1 MIVWKLIYGMLINFD
16 NIMINNDDL
25 MTLKKIA
32 LMGGLKSQVCLS
44 SQAMGEQLDISPQ
57 TASRRLISLEK
68 GKYISRTIRPDGQ
81 YVRINESGERVLKGE
96 YFDYCRIFEEKD
108 VSYSLR
114 GEVIS
119 GLGEGRYYVSI
130 PRYMEQFRD
139 KLGFEP
145 FPGTL
150 NLRLDTVSLETRREL
165 EKLEW
170 IEIEGFV
177 DNDRTFG
184 SAKCLPCRIRGSA
197 SAIIVPGR
205 THYPDDIIE
214 LLCEHGLRT
223 KLGLK
228 DGDKVK
234 VEISND

>member
-1 MIVWKLIYGMLINFD
+1 
-16 NIMINNDDL
+16 MINSDDL
-25 MTLKKIA
+25 ATLKWIA
-32 LMGGLKSQVCLS
+32 LMGGLKSQVFIS
-44 SQAMGEQLDISPQ
+44 SQALGERLEISPQ

-68 GKYISRTIRPDGQ
+68 EKLISRTIRPDGQ
-81 YVRINESGERVLKGE
+81 YIRINESGEKILSNE
-96 YFDYCRIFEEKD
+96 YFDYCRIFEESD
-108 VSYSLR
+108 GSYILC

-130 PRYMEQFRD
+130 PRYHEQFCE

-150 NLRLDTVSLETRREL
+150 NIRLAPVSIETRREL

-170 IEIEGFV
+170 VEIEGFV

-184 SAKCLPCRIRGSA
+184 SARCLPCRIEGSA

-214 LLCEHGLRT
+214 LLCEHGLRD

-228 DGDKVK
+228 DGDRIK

>member
-1 MIVWKLIYGMLINFD
+1 MHINFD
-16 NIMINNDDL
+16 IAMINNDDL

-68 GKYISRTIRPDGQ
+68 EKLILRTIRPDGQ
-81 YVRINESGERVLKGE
+81 YVRINDSGEKVLRGE

-108 VSYSLR
+108 VSYLLR

-130 PRYMEQFRD
+130 PRYMEQFRE

-150 NLRLDTVSLETRREL
+150 NLRLDPVSLETRKEL

-170 IEIEGFV
+170 VDIVGFV

-184 SAKCLPCRIRGSA
+184 SAKCLPCRIEGSA

-214 LLCEHGLRT
+214 LLCEHGLRG

-228 DGDKVK
+228 DGDRIK

>member
-1 MIVWKLIYGMLINFD
+1 
-16 NIMINNDDL
+16 MINSDDL

-32 LMGGLKSQVCLS
+32 LMGGLKSQVYIS
-44 SQAMGEQLDISPQ
+44 SQAMGEILAISPQ

-68 GKYISRTIRPDGQ
+68 ENFISRTIRPDGQ
-81 YVRINESGERVLKGE
+81 YIKISEPGEKILRNE
-96 YFDYCRIFEEKD
+96 YFDYCRIFEEAD
-108 VSYSLR
+108 VSYILT

-130 PRYMEQFRD
+130 PRYMEQFRE

-150 NLRLDTVSLETRREL
+150 NLRLDTVSQETRREL
-165 EKLEW
+165 EKMEW
-170 IEIEGFV
+170 VEIDGFV

-184 SAKCLPCRIRGSA
+184 SAKCLRCRIDGSA

-214 LLCEHGLRT
+214 LLCEHGLRK
-223 KLGLK
+223 KLGLN
-228 DGDKVK
+228 DGDKIK

>member
-1 MIVWKLIYGMLINFD
+1 MLINFD
-16 NIMINNDDL
+16 NAMINSDDL

-32 LMGGLKSQVCLS
+32 LMGGLKSQIFLS
-44 SQAMGEQLDISPQ
+44 SQAMGEKLDISPQ

-68 GKYISRTIRPDGQ
+68 EKLVTRTIRPDGQ
-81 YVRINESGERVLKGE
+81 YVKINDTGEKVLRNE
-96 YFDYCRIFEEKD
+96 YFDYCRVFEEKEAIYTL
-108 VSYSLR
+108 S

-130 PRYMEQFRD
+130 PRYKEQFVA

-150 NLRLDTVSLETRREL
+150 NLRLDPTSLETRGEI
-165 EKLEW
+165 EKLNW
-170 IEIEGFV
+170 VRIEGFI

-184 SAKCLPCRIRGSA
+184 SAKCLLCRIEGSA

-214 LLCEHGLRT
+214 VLCEDGLRE

-228 DGDKVK
+228 DGDKIK
-234 VEISND
+234 LEITND

>member
-1 MIVWKLIYGMLINFD
+1 MHINFD
-16 NIMINNDDL
+16 IAMINSDDL

-32 LMGGLKSQVCLS
+32 LMGGMKSQVFLS
-44 SQAMGEQLDISPQ
+44 SQAMGGQLGISPQ
-57 TASRRLISLEK
+57 TASRRLISLERD
-68 GKYISRTIRPDGQ
+68 GYISRTIRPDGQ
-81 YVRINESGERVLKGE
+81 YVRINESGERILRDE
-96 YFDYCRIFEEKD
+96 YFDYCRIFEQKE
-108 VSYSLR
+108 VSYALH

-130 PRYMEQFRD
+130 PRYMEQFQD

-150 NLRLDTVSLETRREL
+150 NIRLDQVSLETRREL

-170 IEIEGFV
+170 VEIEGFV

-184 SAKCLPCRIRGSA
+184 SAKCLPCRIEGSA

-214 LLCEHGLRT
+214 LICEHGLR
-223 KLGLK
+223 KRLGLK
-228 DGDKVK
+228 DGDKIEVG
-234 VEISND
+234 ISND